1 MGKLHPSSAT
11 PLRERPIP
19 AADTDV
25 SCLRV
30 AAIGGGTGLSTL
42 LRGLK
47 RHTQSPTHA
56 LRLTEIDA
64 GLPAVISD
72 LTAIV
77 TVTDDGGSSG
87 RLRKDLNIL
96 PPGDLRNCM
105 VALSEDEHLLSRL
118 FQYRF
123 ESGEGLEGHS
133 FGNLFLA
140 GLTAVTGDFALAVKT
155 SSQILATR
163 GHLYPA
169 TNSNVTLAARMDDGS
184 LVLGETNITASKR
197 RIVRLM
203 LEPEHAS
210 ALPEAIEAIL
220 RADMVTLGPG
230 SLYTSLIANLLV
242 EGIADALVAAQG
254 LRVFVCNLM
263 TQANESVHLTASQ
276 HIERI
281 YEHAGGAIFDYA
293 LINTAPV
300 PETARLR
307 YAAEGAEQILADI
320 EQIEKLGVRCI
331 QGDYL
336 HAEGVL
342 RHDYERVTAALLDL
356 GLHHRKPTKS
366 SLSSVIVQP

>member
-1 MGKLHPSSAT
+1 LSAT
-11 PLRERPIP
+11 HMKS
-19 AADTDV
+19 AAAYNF
-25 SCLRV
+25 RV

-47 RHTQSPTHA
+47 RHTQSPVHGSHSA
-56 LRLTEIDA
+56 EPDNNQSFAIA
-64 GLPAVISD
+64 D

-87 RLRKDLNIL
+87 RLRKDMNML

-169 TNSNVTLAARMDDGS
+169 TNSNVTLVARMDDGS

-197 RIVRLM
+197 RIIRLM
-203 LEPEHAS
+203 LEPEHAP
-210 ALPEAIEAIL
+210 ALPEAIDAIMN
-220 RADMVTLGPG
+220 ADMVTIGPG
-230 SLYTSLIANLLV
+230 SLYTSLITNVLV
-242 EGIADALVAAQG
+242 EGISDALIATRG
-254 LRVFVCNLM
+254 IRVFICNLM

-293 LINTAPV
+293 LVNTAAI
-300 PETARLR
+300 PETALQR
-307 YAAEGAEQILADI
+307 YAAEGAEPILADI
-320 EQIEKLGVRCI
+320 ERIEKLGVRCLT
-331 QGDYL
+331 GDFL
-336 HAEGVL
+336 HAEAVL
-342 RHDYERVTAALLDL
+342 RHDYERVTATLLEL
-356 GLHHRKPTKS
+356 GLKHRKRA
-366 SLSSVIVQP
+366 